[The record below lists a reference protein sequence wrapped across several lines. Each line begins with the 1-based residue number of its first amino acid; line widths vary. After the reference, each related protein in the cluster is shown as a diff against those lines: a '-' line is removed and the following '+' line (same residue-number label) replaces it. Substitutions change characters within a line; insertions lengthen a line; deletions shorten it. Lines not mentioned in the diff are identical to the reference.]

1 MYKLKL
7 NEQNQIIGYNKVKEA
22 QDGDIIFTEQDIDL
36 VEQYMQFPHQ
46 QERKELQDIERWLN
60 ANDYK
65 INKHTLGEYTDDDE
79 RWTSYLQ
86 DRQVKLA
93 RYNELE
99 LIIASGLLPA
109 FDVSLLTPIP
119 EPEPIVEEVVEEVVE
134 PTETELL
141 EEIIED
147 ETA

>member
-1 MYKLKL
+1 MYKLNL
-7 NEQNQIIGYNKVKEA
+7 NEQNQVIGYSKVKEQ

-36 VEQYMQFPHQ
+36 VEQYMAFPLP
-46 QERKELQDIERWLN
+46 QERRELQDIKQWLN

-65 INKHTLGEYTDDDE
+65 VNKHLLGEYADDDE

-99 LIIASGLLPA
+99 QLIAQATLPA
-109 FDVSLLTPIP
+109 FDVSLLTPIV
-119 EPEPIVEEVVEEVVE
+119 EPVVDEVVEQ
-134 PTETELL
+134 TESEIL
-141 EEIIED
+141 EDIIED
-147 ETA
+147 ETT